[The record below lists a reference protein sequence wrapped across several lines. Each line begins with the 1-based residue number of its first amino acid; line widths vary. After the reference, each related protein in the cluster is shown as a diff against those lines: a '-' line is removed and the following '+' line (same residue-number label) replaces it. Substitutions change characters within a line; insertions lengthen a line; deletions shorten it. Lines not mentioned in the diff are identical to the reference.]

1 WLRANHAKEYM
12 AALISSVMNT
22 KDKVPFYV
30 AACHDLNIDVL
41 PPDVNTSMIDFAV
54 VEGKIR
60 FGLNAVKNVG
70 ESACRAIV
78 RAREEGGPF
87 TSIWDFTERVDPQVV
102 NKRALESLVKCGA
115 LDSTGSPRRGM
126 LECLEQALAWG
137 QKQQADKL
145 MGQGSIF
152 DLGEPS
158 GDAAPRHH
166 PAIPAGA
173 EFEKNELLKLE
184 KETLG
189 LYVSDHP
196 LTPIRDQLRRKT
208 DCALNELE
216 RRRDGEIVL
225 VGGIVSSLKM
235 MTTKKGDPMVFAGIE
250 DVTGSCEVV
259 AFNSVYQQ
267 ARELLVQ
274 DRILIV
280 KGRIDQKGAGETKL
294 VALEITGFEAVA
306 ERREVRLKV
315 DARIAPAGVVREL
328 AAVVKDFPGEAPVYV
343 DLLTSMGSKLL
354 ELGPNYRVQPVPDF
368 FAEVKALLGEAAVA

>member
-1 WLRANHAKEYM
+1 M

>member
-1 WLRANHAKEYM
+1 MEQAQDYSFNKSHAACYALIAYRTAWLRANHPKEYM

-30 AACHDLNIDVL
+30 NACHDLSIDVL

-54 VEGKIR
+54 VEGRIR

-78 RAREEGGPF
+78 RARDEGGPF

-115 LDSTGSPRRGM
+115 LDSTGSPRQGM
-126 LECLEQALAWG
+126 LACLEQALAWG
-137 QKQQADKL
+137 QKQQSDKL
-145 MGQGSIF
+145 LGQGSIF
-152 DLGEPS
+152 DLGEAAGS
-158 GDAAPRHH
+158 DDAPRHH
-166 PAIPAGA
+166 PAIAPG

-208 DCALNELE
+208 DCSINELE
-216 RRRDGEIVL
+216 RRRDGEIVV
-225 VGGIVSSLKM
+225 VGGIVASLKQ
-235 MTTKKGDPMVFAGIE
+235 MTTKKGDPMVFA
-250 DVTGSCEVV
+250 
-259 AFNSVYQQ
+259 
-267 ARELLVQ
+267 
-274 DRILIV
+274 V

-294 VALEITGFEAVA
+294 VAIEVTGFEASP
-306 ERREVRLKV
+306 ERKEVRLKV
-315 DARIAPAGVVREL
+315 DARVAPAGIVREL
-328 AAVVKDFPGEAPVYV
+328 ASLVKDFPGEAPVFV
-343 DLLTSMGSKLL
+343 DLVTSMGSKLL
-354 ELGPNYRVQPVPDF
+354 ELGPNYRVRPVPDF
-368 FAEVKALLGEAAVA
+368 FAEVKHLLGEAAVA